1 MKKTR
6 IVYVILCTLILFSAV
21 TLPGAHAS
29 ITNYNWINTMARN
42 SYDDF
47 YGASVTGYE
56 ENTTAN
62 LVVNVYNDFRGFQ
75 VNVSKVAVGFDWG
88 VNYTSS
94 DSSSADPYVIQP
106 YESHVFTVTFT
117 VPSVL
122 MASNFV
128 THSYV
133 IYVEHVNS
141 TTENNEFVSAWTRSD
156 DGFVVFSTDQADAH
170 NFRDQVNAY
179 PTTSING
186 IPILTAKAR
195 ELIVQSGVAETL
207 AGNYYRQGDFANAK
221 KYYGDSLND
230 LQQAFS
236 NDTDVMSSIENSL
249 AGLLDSG
256 GSLLMFQGY
265 AWLLF
270 AIGFLLMGIGVLVY
284 LARKRPEQ
292 KTTQHTSQASTPPP
306 A

>member
-21 TLPGAHAS
+21 TLRGTHAS
-29 ITNYNWINTMARN
+29 ITNYNWIGTMARN

-47 YGASVTGYE
+47 YGEYVTGYE

-62 LVVNVYNDFRGFQ
+62 LVVNVYNDYFGVQ
-75 VNVSKVAVGFDWG
+75 VNVSKVTVDFDWG
-88 VNYTSS
+88 ANYTSS
-94 DSSSADPYVIQP
+94 DCSSAEPYAIKP
-106 YESHVFTVTFT
+106 YESHVFSITFT
-117 VPSVL
+117 VPSVQ

-141 TTENNEFVSAWTRSD
+141 TTVPNELVSSWTRND
-156 DGFVVFSTDQADAH
+156 DGFAVFSSDQADAR

-179 PTTSING
+179 PSTSING
-186 IPILTAKAR
+186 IPIITAKAR
-195 ELIVQSGVAETL
+195 QLITQSGAAETL
-207 AGNYYRQGDFANAK
+207 AGNYYRQGDFTNAK
-221 KYYGDSLND
+221 KYYGDSLNN

-236 NDTDVMSSIENSL
+236 NDTDTMSSIENSL
-249 AGLLDSG
+249 AGLLNSG

-265 AWLLF
+265 AWFLI

-284 LARKRPEQ
+284 LIRKRPEP
-292 KTTQHTSQASTPPP
+292 KTTQHTSQTSPPPP